1 MDLSSRALSV
11 CWCPWCVSGRC
22 AGYARGFGAWR
33 TPPRGWWASPT
44 LQTAAGGPTCAFPF
58 GPCLCASRPGSG
70 SCCMLGSGARLMTC
84 GNSHYNLAVH
94 PPALLPTR
102 CVNIISRHCAAVISW
117 FAAFCF
123 GLVCHSCLL
132 PRHLACRAGF
142 DLGLMSRSCQYCVPD
157 VHACL
162 HSMAP
167 PSVQNGHAAPSAT
180 RH

>member
-1 MDLSSRALSV
+1 MLDLSSRALSV
-11 CWCPWCVSGRC
+11 YWCPWCVSGRC
-22 AGYARGFGAWR
+22 AGYARGFEAWR
-33 TPPRGWWASPT
+33 TPPRGWWASPA
-44 LQTAAGGPTCAFPF
+44 LQTAAGPPTCAFPF

-132 PRHLACRAGF
+132 PRYLACRTGF
-142 DLGLMSRSCQYCVPD
+142 DLGLMSLLPVLRACC
-157 VHACL
+157 ACL
-162 HSMAP
+162 PA
-167 PSVQNGHAAPSAT
+167 
-180 RH
+180 